1 MQRKELPD
9 QGIVNRLKSKFN
21 AEQEETTLNYR
32 TSYQKPSEYIPT
44 NRNGHKNISSYRI
57 RNKQEIKESFDP
69 SLKVDSLG

>member
-1 MQRKELPD
+1 MRRKELPD

-44 NRNGHKNISSYRI
+44 NRNGHKNFSSHRI
-57 RNKQEIKESFDP
+57 TNKQEINESFDP